1 MEPNW
6 LIIIIVIFAAISL
19 IVFLIWRNQKD
30 KKDLMKKLIDEDEA
44 SIPKEPDTE
53 VDSAD

>member
-6 LIIIIVIFAAISL
+6 LIIIPVLVAALAL

-30 KKDLMKKLIDEDEA
+30 KEDLTKKIIGEDEA
-44 SIPKEPDTE
+44 TIPKEPDTE
-53 VDSAD
+53 IDATD